1 MDSTKRKAEVHR
13 IQKHYQGHFFS
24 FVSEDVT
31 LPNGSR
37 AEMAV
42 VRHPGS
48 TAVVP
53 FLDDNTVVMEIQYRH
68 AVGEYLLEIPAGTME
83 PGELPL
89 DCAKRELEEETGFA
103 ATRMIELG
111 PVHLLPAYSDEI
123 THVYIARD
131 LIPAPQKLD
140 KDEILEVVHYPFEQ
154 TIRMIAD
161 GRITDALTV
170 LSLQKAWFYLSGRP
184 NPPKSL
190 ADKN

>member
-1 MDSTKRKAEVHR
+1 MGSTKRKAEVHR
-13 IQKHYQGHFFS
+13 IQKHYQGHLFS

-53 FLDDNTVVMEIQYRH
+53 FLDNDTVVMEIQYRH

-131 LIPAPQKLD
+131 LIPAPQRLD

-170 LSLQKAWFYLSGRP
+170 LSLQKAWFYLSEM
-184 NPPKSL
+184 PK
-190 ADKN
+190 D

>member
-1 MDSTKRKAEVHR
+1 MKGMKLTDKKAEVHR
-13 IQKHYQGHFFS
+13 IQKHYQGHLFS

-37 AEMAV
+37 TEMAM

-53 FLDDNTVVMEIQYRH
+53 LFDDNTVVMELQYRH

-89 DCAKRELEEETGFA
+89 ECARRELEEETGFA
-103 ATRMIELG
+103 AARMIELG

-123 THVYIARD
+123 THVYIARG

-154 TIRMIAD
+154 TLRMIAD

-170 LSLQKAWFYLSGRP
+170 LSLQKAWFYIFGMP
-184 NPPKSL
+184 IN
-190 ADKN
+190 N

>member
-1 MDSTKRKAEVHR
+1 MESSNQKAKIHSIKE
-13 IQKHYQGHFFS
+13 HYQGQLFS

-53 FLDDNTVVMEIQYRH
+53 LLDDNMVVMELQYRH
-68 AVGEYLLEIPAGTME
+68 AVGEYMLEIPAGTMD

-89 DCAKRELEEETGFA
+89 DCARRELEEETGLR

-111 PVHLLPAYSDEI
+111 PVHILPSYSDEI
-123 THVYIARD
+123 IHVYIARE
-131 LIPAPQKLD
+131 LTPARQKLD
-140 KDEILEVVHYPFEQ
+140 KDEILEVVHYPFEE
-154 TIRMIAD
+154 TLRMIAD
-161 GRITDALTV
+161 GRITDALTI
-170 LSLQKAWFYLSGRP
+170 LSLQKAWFYLSG
-184 NPPKSL
+184 N
-190 ADKN
+190 A

>member
-1 MDSTKRKAEVHR
+1 MESSNQKAEIHS
-13 IQKHYQGHFFS
+13 IKEHYQGQFFS

-53 FLDDNTVVMEIQYRH
+53 LLDDNMVVMELQYRH
-68 AVGEYLLEIPAGTME
+68 AVGEYMLEIPAGTMD

-89 DCAKRELEEETGFA
+89 DCARRELEEETGLR

-111 PVHLLPAYSDEI
+111 PVHILPSYSDEI
-123 THVYIARD
+123 IHVYIARE
-131 LIPAPQKLD
+131 LTPARQKLD
-140 KDEILEVVHYPFEQ
+140 KDEILEVVHYPFEE
-154 TIRMIAD
+154 TLRMIAD
-161 GRITDALTV
+161 GRITDALTI
-170 LSLQKAWFYLSGRP
+170 LSLQKAWFYLSG
-184 NPPKSL
+184 N
-190 ADKN
+190 A

>member
-1 MDSTKRKAEVHR
+1 MSADQSNQKYAQINK
-13 IQKHYQGHFFS
+13 ICKHYQGTIFS
-24 FVSEDVT
+24 FESEDVT

-53 FLDDNTVVMEIQYRH
+53 LLDDNTVVMELQYRH

-89 DCAKRELEEETGFA
+89 DCAKRELEEETGFRA
-103 ATRMIELG
+103 MRMMELG
-111 PVHLLPAYSDEI
+111 LVHILPAYSDEI
-123 THVYIARD
+123 IHVYIARG
-131 LIPAPQKLD
+131 LIPARQKLD

-154 TIRMIAD
+154 TIGMIAD

-170 LSLQKAWFYLSGRP
+170 LSLQKAWFYLFGM
-184 NPPKSL
+184 PKMG
-190 ADKN
+190 

>member
-1 MDSTKRKAEVHR
+1 MTLSNKKAEVHR
-13 IQKHYQGHFFS
+13 IKEHYQGQLFS

-53 FLDDNTVVMEIQYRH
+53 LLDDNRVVMELQYRH
-68 AVGEYLLEIPAGTME
+68 AVGEYILEIPAGTME
-83 PGELPL
+83 PGELPM
-89 DCAKRELEEETGFA
+89 DCAKRELEEETGLR

-111 PVHLLPAYSDEI
+111 PVHILPAYSDEI
-123 THVYIARD
+123 IHVYIASG
-131 LIPAPQKLD
+131 LTPARQKLD

-154 TIRMIAD
+154 TLKMIAD

-170 LSLQKAWFYLSGRP
+170 LSLQKAWFYLFGMPEMR
-184 NPPKSL
+184 
-190 ADKN
+190 

>member
-1 MDSTKRKAEVHR
+1 MKSSKQKAEVHS
-13 IQKHYQGHFFS
+13 IKEHYQGQLFS

-53 FLDDNTVVMEIQYRH
+53 LLDDNTVVMERQYRH
-68 AVGEYLLEIPAGTME
+68 AVGEYMLEIPAGTME

-89 DCAKRELEEETGFA
+89 DCAKRELEEETGFRA
-103 ATRMIELG
+103 MRMIELG
-111 PVHLLPAYSDEI
+111 PVHILPAYSDEI
-123 THVYIARD
+123 IYVYIARG
-131 LIPAPQKLD
+131 LIPACQNLD

-154 TIRMIAD
+154 TLRMITN
-161 GRITDALTV
+161 GRITDALAV
-170 LSLQKAWFYLSGRP
+170 LSLQKAWFYLFGM
-184 NPPKSL
+184 PKMR
-190 ADKN
+190 

>member
-1 MDSTKRKAEVHR
+1 MKLPNKQAEVHG
-13 IQKHYQGHFFS
+13 IHKHYQGHLFS

-53 FLDDNTVVMEIQYRH
+53 LLDDNTVVMELQYRH
-68 AVGEYLLEIPAGTME
+68 AVGEYLLEIPSGTME

-89 DCAKRELEEETGFA
+89 GCAGRELEEETGFK
-103 ATRMIELG
+103 ATNMTELG
-111 PVHLLPAYSDEI
+111 PIHILPSYSDEI
-123 THVYIARD
+123 THVYIARG
-131 LIPAPQKLD
+131 LSPTRQRLD
-140 KDEILEVVHYPFEQ
+140 KDEILEVVYYPFDQ
-154 TIRMIAD
+154 TLRMIAD

-170 LSLQKAWFYLSGRP
+170 LSLQKAWFYLYG
-184 NPPKSL
+184 
-190 ADKN
+190 